1 MFLASAATWRAEFAT
16 HAPEMLAA
24 ARDALDGAEIDGA
37 VTRVGEAGF
46 ARAPAKSIDYAVMEK
61 AANVRVVPVAMG
73 WSDVG
78 SWQSVHDAA
87 IKDDGD
93 NAVGHGNISIDS
105 RGTLIRSSG
114 PRVAAI
120 GVEDLIIIATP
131 DAVLV
136 IPRGDAQRV
145 REAAAWFE
153 QQETGQ

>member
-1 MFLASAATWRAEFAT
+1 
-16 HAPEMLAA
+16 
-24 ARDALDGAEIDGA
+24 
-37 VTRVGEAGF
+37 
-46 ARAPAKSIDYAVMEK
+46 
-61 AANVRVVPVAMG
+61 MG

-87 IKDDGD
+87 AKDDGD

-153 QQETGQ
+153 QQENDQ